1 MKSKNIIKELKEID
15 PSGETHVRFEG
26 GELIGF
32 ERKEGYYDGAYI
44 YKNEDDKLVI
54 TDKDEKIDAHFED
67 ITDRIWECEG
77 NLEKIKGEIIIDLSK
92 KKDNKDYLKKVVEP
106 EAKKAL
112 EFHKKSLA
120 EFTFYV
126 LKKVKDGWTVTQP
139 GDTKIGRYNQMIFEK
154 GTKKEKLRQGD
165 CHAVLKSGFFKPIKK
180 GKFYIWTIA
189 LDRVEP
195 YRMKEEDL

>member
-1 MKSKNIIKELKEID
+1 MKTKDIIKGLKEVD
-15 PSGETHVRFEG
+15 PSGETHARFEG

-77 NLEKIKGEIIIDLSK
+77 DLEKIKGEIIIDLSK
-92 KKDNKDYLKKVVEP
+92 KKDNKNYLKRVVES
-106 EAKKAL
+106 EAERAR
-112 EFHKKSLA
+112 EWHKRSLA

-126 LKKVKDGWTVTQP
+126 LKKVKEGWIITQSCE
-139 GDTKIGRYNQMIFEK
+139 TKIGHYNFMYFEK
-154 GTKKEKLRQGD
+154 GDKKEKMRQGD
-165 CHAVLKSGFFKPIKK
+165 CGAVLKSGFFKFIDENNR
-180 GKFYIWTIA
+180 YVWT
-189 LDRVEP
+189 LNFE
-195 YRMKEEDL
+195 KS